1 MNGEVGPT
9 NKKGCSPTH
18 PTGFLDTSILFLRDK
33 KVVFILNKG
42 FRVGGLEK
50 RANIQQV
57 HLANTLESDGGE
69 KNGNVGSSV
78 F

>member
-1 MNGEVGPT
+1 M
-9 NKKGCSPTH
+9 SPALAGRFSTTA
-18 PTGFLDTSILFLRDK
+18 PPGKPPILFLRDK

-50 RANIQQV
+50 GANIQQV

-69 KNGNVGSSV
+69 KNSNMGSSV